1 MRSSILRVSGKLQE
15 TVDRSRRRQGERQG
29 GRKSESRGGK
39 SSGGGLSLQ
48 SSGHNGPAAGIREDL
63 RQRALFLRTMIR
75 HPRQVGAVWPTSTRA
90 VSDLLDLADF
100 DEARTVLEFGA
111 GTGVY
116 TRQVLPRL
124 RPDASFL
131 SFELDPDL
139 ASTVSGYLDDP
150 RLRLI
155 NDSAEHAVS
164 YLGDQKA
171 DILVSSVP
179 FTSLPAGLRE
189 DLMLAARAALK
200 PGGRMLVLQYSKTV
214 LPHLKRHFGPV
225 QMRIS
230 PVNLPPAFLFA
241 CDNVSPVA
249 SEESRA

>member
-1 MRSSILRVSGKLQE
+1 
-15 TVDRSRRRQGERQG
+15 
-29 GRKSESRGGK
+29 
-39 SSGGGLSLQ
+39 
-48 SSGHNGPAAGIREDL
+48 
-63 RQRALFLRTMIR
+63 MIR

-100 DEARTVLEFGA
+100 DEAGTVLEFGA

>member
-179 FTSLPAGLRE
+179 FTSLPAGLSE
-189 DLMLAARAALK
+189 NLMLAARAASAGEAFSAPTLAGSGAPSLCRYTTGASGAPVVSQR
-200 PGGRMLVLQYSKTV
+200 PG
-214 LPHLKRHFGPV
+214 
-225 QMRIS
+225 
-230 PVNLPPAFLFA
+230 A
-241 CDNVSPVA
+241 
-249 SEESRA
+249 

>member
-1 MRSSILRVSGKLQE
+1 M
-15 TVDRSRRRQGERQG
+15 
-29 GRKSESRGGK
+29 
-39 SSGGGLSLQ
+39 
-48 SSGHNGPAAGIREDL
+48 REDL
-63 RQRALFLRTMIR
+63 RQRALFLRTMLR
-75 HPRQVGAVWPTSTRA
+75 HPRQVGAVWPTSDRA

-116 TRQVLPRL
+116 TRQIISRL
-124 RPDASFL
+124 RPDGRFL

-139 ASTVSGYLDDP
+139 ASTVSGRFADP

-155 NDSAEHAVS
+155 NDSAEHAES
-164 YLGDQKA
+164 YLEGEKA
-171 DILVSSVP
+171 DVLVSSVP

-189 DLMLAARAALK
+189 DLMRAARASLK

-214 LPHLKRHFGPV
+214 LPHLRRHFGPV
-225 QMRIS
+225 RMRVS
-230 PVNLPPAFLFA
+230 PINLPPAFLFA
-241 CDNVSPVA
+241 CDNVNPLS